1 MYHLYKKLLRL
12 VAKGLGGTVNVVDQ
26 ILRYVVA
33 IGVATIMFAI
43 IFHICGRYFWGIT
56 YMGTMELLRYTMIW
70 VSLLGAVLAF
80 RAKEHVIVNIFE
92 GRMSPRNLLRLS
104 IVADTF
110 LFVFLLAM
118 VVGGVEISMR
128 NMNQI
133 SLGLQIPMGYPY
145 LAIPVGGGF
154 MILYVLLNVVE
165 NILGLTTMET

>member
-1 MYHLYKKLLRL
+1 MFNLYKQLLGL

-26 ILRYVVA
+26 VLRYVVA
-33 IGVATIMFAI
+33 IGVATILFSI
-43 IFHICGRYFWGIT
+43 IFHICGRYFLGRT

-70 VSLLGAVLAF
+70 ISLLGAVLAF
-80 RAKEHVIVNIFE
+80 RANEHVIVNIFE

-110 LFVFLLAM
+110 LLIFLIAM
-118 VVGGVEISMR
+118 VIGGLEISLR
-128 NMNQI
+128 NMNQV

-154 MILYVLLNVVE
+154 MILYVLLNTVE
-165 NILGLTTMET
+165 NIIGLTTMEK